1 MKFFKKILHYW
12 IAFASLLSF
21 LGGWIILAHSPKP
34 IQTESVTV
42 QSTAPLPPIQA
53 YDSNN
58 SNNNDNLSFF
68 PGGSQSNQPSAG
80 MPTLR
85 TRGS

>member
-42 QSTAPLPPIQA
+42 QSTATLPPIQA
-53 YDSNN
+53 YGGNKD
-58 SNNNDNLSFF
+58 NNNNLSFF
-68 PGGSQSNQPSAG
+68 SGGSQSNQPSAG

>member
-34 IQTESVTV
+34 IQTESITV
-42 QSTAPLPPIQA
+42 QASATLPPIQA
-53 YDSNN
+53 YG
-58 SNNNDNLSFF
+58 SNNNNNNLSFL
-68 PGGSQSNQPSAG
+68 PGGTQSNQPSAG